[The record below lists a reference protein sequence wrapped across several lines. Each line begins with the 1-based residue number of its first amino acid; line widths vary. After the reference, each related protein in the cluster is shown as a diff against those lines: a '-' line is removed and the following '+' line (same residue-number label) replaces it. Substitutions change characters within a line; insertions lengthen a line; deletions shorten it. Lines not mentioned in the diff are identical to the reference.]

1 MRVAVHVRVS
11 TSLPV
16 KLQTI
21 EQQLEMVRRQVKEKG
36 WELSKQNVF
45 CDDGYSGVT
54 LKRPALDALR
64 DKVRLRKLDVAVAL
78 SPDRLARD
86 YVHQMVLIEEL
97 ENQGCRLEFVER
109 PMSQDP
115 NDQLLLQIRGAVAEY
130 EGTLLTERTKRGR
143 LAKLK
148 ARLLLPWT
156 VRPWRRLGQEVG

>member
-36 WELSKQNVF
+36 WELSKENVF
-45 CDDGYSGVT
+45 CDGYSGVT

-97 ENQGCRLEFVER
+97 ENQGLQARIRRETDEPRSQR
-109 PMSQDP
+109 PASSADP
-115 NDQLLLQIRGAVAEY
+115 GSSGRIRGDASHRAY
-130 EGTLLTERTKRGR
+130 EARQVGETEG
-143 LAKLK
+143 
-148 ARLLLPWT
+148 
-156 VRPWRRLGQEVG
+156 